1 MKKKN
6 IKKVRNG
13 KKRISINEL
22 NLIQEA
28 YFKKLTFADYFKFL
42 GIPAIAFGA
51 ITHVLQFYVPAT
63 IAAAVFG
70 ICFGLFKQMPK
81 MIKKNYFL
89 RSYVERNRFLNNFTQ
104 LIVNENITLLDIIE
118 KIIPRLSGE
127 LYNDMTVLLARI
139 STSDNQMAR
148 EAFKEL
154 ANKYHE
160 DVVFSQYVEQIET
173 VFLEGYR
180 SVESFK
186 ELKNQHN
193 VLLEKIKDFQKDKG
207 TTFTNFIGILTL
219 VGLLVGI
226 LIFGRG
232 VDLYITAYAHT
243 GMGAIS
249 NTAYL
254 VLLFFMYNKLMNY
267 VYDDSITTL

>member
-6 IKKVRNG
+6 IKKVKNG

-42 GIPAIAFGA
+42 GIPAIAFGS

-63 IAAAVFG
+63 IVAAIVG

-81 MIKKNYFL
+81 MVKKNYFL
-89 RSYVERNRFLNNFTQ
+89 QSYVERNRFLNNFTQ
-104 LIVNENITLLDIIE
+104 LIVNENIMLLDIIE

-127 LYNDMTVLLARI
+127 LYNDITVLLARI
-139 STSDNQMAR
+139 TTSNNDMAK
-148 EAFKEL
+148 EAFKDL
-154 ANKYHE
+154 ANKYQE

-180 SVESFK
+180 NIDSFK
-186 ELKNQHN
+186 ELKKQHN
-193 VLLEKIKDFQKDKG
+193 ILLEKIHDFQKDKIKAMS
-207 TTFTNFIGILTL
+207 NFIGILTL
-219 VGLLVGI
+219 AGILVGVLI
-226 LIFGRG
+226 LGRG
-232 VDLYITAYAHT
+232 IDLYITAYAHT
-243 GMGAIS
+243 VMGAVG
-249 NTAYL
+249 NTSYL
-254 VLLFFMYNKLMNY
+254 ILLFFLYNKLMNY
-267 VYDDSITTL
+267 IYDDSITNL